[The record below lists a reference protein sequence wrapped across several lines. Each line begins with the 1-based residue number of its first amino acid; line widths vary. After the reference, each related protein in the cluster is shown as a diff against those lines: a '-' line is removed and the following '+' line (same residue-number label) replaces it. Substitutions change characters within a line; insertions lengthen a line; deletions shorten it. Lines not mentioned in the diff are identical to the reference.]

1 MVANEM
7 PSVWYGSLA
16 EYAERLSRLR
26 VTHSTKYRQEE
37 MEMDKETRRP
47 RTGSK
52 SLADTA
58 GEKASTDSGQARLR
72 SELFTIN
79 DKGEYC
85 FGTSCVS
92 LRIKPGSGEVRV
104 IVDRNECGSDI
115 AEQLVDSLFGEIV
128 KGAPTVYESKS
139 KARQRQE

>member
-1 MVANEM
+1 MA
-7 PSVWYGSLA
+7 
-16 EYAERLSRLR
+16 
-26 VTHSTKYRQEE
+26 
-37 MEMDKETRRP
+37 KEDRP
-47 RTGSK
+47 IRTSK
-52 SLADTA
+52 QAIQDIA
-58 GEKASTDSGQARLR
+58 GKKASTDSGQARLR